1 MHGAV
6 GNRSF
11 LSPRN
16 NPMKIEFK
24 TKGVLLLACGLLI
37 ANAAGAQ
44 TQPDPR
50 SEAQVH
56 VGPLYLTPRLAVEEF
71 GIDTNV
77 FNNTEEK
84 QDFTFTLAP
93 HVDVWVP
100 FARRALLTTSVTSD
114 IVYYQ
119 TYSSERS
126 VNPEIKV
133 RGDAFLGRVTPF
145 AEGSYLL
152 SRQRPNFEIDVRS
165 RRDERSVKAGVDLRL
180 SPKLSLELSGR
191 HGRVEFDADATY
203 NDINLQETLNRET
216 RTASASIRHAVTPL
230 TTLVLRAERGN
241 DRFQFS
247 PLRDSD
253 TLRIMPGV
261 EFKPVA
267 LVSGSGFVG
276 FRRFT
281 PLSSSLESF
290 SGLVANAALSYTL
303 LGSTRFTVMVDRDVT
318 YSYERV
324 QPYYVVDGHGL
335 TVRRQLVGRTDV
347 TGGVHRQ
354 KFTYRDLLLPGAIS
368 SDLNRVDITHVW
380 SGSVG
385 YRIGLGG
392 RVGFGVVYQERETNS
407 LRFRNYEGLRFATS
421 VDYGF

>member
-1 MHGAV
+1 MA
-6 GNRSF
+6 RSL
-11 LSPRN
+11 LSFASQTIQMN
-16 NPMKIEFK
+16 FEFK
-24 TKGVLLLACGLLI
+24 QKCVLLLASSVLI
-37 ANAAGAQ
+37 ANSAGAQ
-44 TQPDPR
+44 TQLDPR
-50 SEAQVH
+50 SEAKVH

-77 FNNTEEK
+77 FNNAEEK

-126 VNPEIKV
+126 VNPEVKV
-133 RGDAFLGRVTPF
+133 RGEGFLGRVTPF
-145 AEGSYLL
+145 AEASYLL

-165 RRDERSVKAGVDLRL
+165 RRDERSVRAGVDLRL

-203 NDINLQETLNRET
+203 NDIYLQETLNRET
-216 RTASASIRHAVTPL
+216 RIASASVRHVITPF
-230 TTLVLRAERGN
+230 TTLVLRAETGN
-241 DRFQFS
+241 ERFQFS

-253 TLRIMPGV
+253 TLLVMPGV

-267 LVSGSGFVG
+267 LISGSGFVG

-290 SGLVANAALSYTL
+290 SGLVASAALSYTF
-303 LGSTRFTVMVDRDVT
+303 LGSTRFTGIVDRDVT

-324 QPYYVVDGHGL
+324 QPYYVVDGYGL

-347 TGGVHRQ
+347 TAGIQRQ
-354 KFTYRDLLLPGAIS
+354 KFTYRDLLLPGAVS
-368 SDLNRVDITHVW
+368 SDLNRVDVTHVW
-380 SGSVG
+380 SGSLG
-385 YRIGLGG
+385 YRIGLSG
-392 RVGFGVVYQERETNS
+392 RVGFGVLYQERDTNS
-407 LRFRNYEGLRFATS
+407 FRFRNYQGLRFATS